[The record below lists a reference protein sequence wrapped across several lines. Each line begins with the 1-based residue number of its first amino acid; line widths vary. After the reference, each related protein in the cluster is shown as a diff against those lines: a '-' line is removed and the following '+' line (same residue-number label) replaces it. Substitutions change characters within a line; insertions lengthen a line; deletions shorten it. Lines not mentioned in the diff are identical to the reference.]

1 MTGSRIPS
9 TGNIMT
15 VPKGNSQF
23 SIQDRE
29 WFQHLQVLHAYI
41 KPCMHGLLDSRHVA
55 CVVMHDKP
63 NNGRVPTG
71 GRVM

>member
-1 MTGSRIPS
+1 MTGSRIAS

-55 CVVMHDKP
+55 SVVMHDKP
-63 NNGRVPTG
+63 NNGGVPTG